1 MHSIRIAAIAA
12 LTLGLVASAEAQ
24 TTTTTTTSQSPDQS
38 TAAPAPAK
46 PVKPA
51 AVVKKAHLLTP
62 DEIKT
67 IFGVGKAFAAKS
79 PAGKVIMITL
89 KPDGSA
95 SAIPKGSKNGKKGTW
110 RVSDTGYC
118 STWAKSTEHCYQIRQ
133 TGGGYDVETATG
145 TAVAHWVKP

>member
-1 MHSIRIAAIAA
+1 MHSIRIAAMAA
-12 LTLGLVASAEAQ
+12 LSLGLAAAAQAQ

-38 TAAPAPAK
+38 TAAPAKPAK
-46 PVKPA
+46 PVA
-51 AVVKKAHLLTP
+51 APKKAHLLTP
-62 DEIKT
+62 DEIKAT
-67 IFGVGKAFAAKS
+67 FGVGKAFAATS

-89 KPDGSA
+89 KADGSA

-133 TGGGYDVETATG
+133 TGGGYDVETTTG
-145 TAVAHWVKP
+145 TVVAHWVKP